1 MGQLLKVVFKPV
13 SREELVK
20 IGRRS
25 SQSEDGI
32 PAPDELGG
40 ILSLLRGIKN
50 RKNKENKIKNLKNSH
65 LCLKEILTFFEFPE

>member
-1 MGQLLKVVFKPV
+1 MTNFKPV

-20 IGRRS
+20 IGRRN

-50 RKNKENKIKNLKNSH
+50 RKNNETKIKNLTSSH
-65 LCLKEILTFFEFPE
+65 LCLMEHLAVLQFPK